1 MLLEVIFWSSLVL
14 IGVTYVLYP
23 ALMWLAGR
31 RRLSQQSALPARQD
45 WPTVTLVIAAY
56 NEEAVIGAKIE
67 NSLALD
73 YPRDRLEVMVVS
85 DASTDR
91 TDEIVRSYA
100 GQGVVLARQ
109 SVRRGKSAGLTSAVP
124 GARGELLVFSDA
136 NSMYRPD
143 AVKQLV
149 MPFEDETTGYVVGA
163 QTYVTDEA
171 SSVSRSETLYWNVE
185 LAIKAGESRF
195 SSVVGGDGAIF
206 ALRKALFE
214 PLLDDDISDFVTPL
228 RIVAQGYRGVF
239 QPSAVCTEETAQDY
253 GGEFRRKVRIINQAL
268 HGVLRARQALNPW
281 RTGLFAFQLFFHK
294 VVRWFVPYLLLLFF
308 ASSLFLTVL
317 GGGWIYTLALAAQL
331 LAYAL
336 AWQFSRT
343 PQRALPLASLCFYF
357 CLANLAALQATLGV
371 MTGRSIS
378 TWTPERSP

>member
-1 MLLEVIFWSSLVL
+1 MLLETVFWCSLAL
-14 IGVTYVLYP
+14 IGATYVLYP
-23 ALMWLAGR
+23 AVMWMAGR
-31 RRLSQQSALPARQD
+31 RHLSRDSALPERQD

-73 YPRDRLEVMVVS
+73 YPRDRLEIMVVS
-85 DASTDR
+85 DESTDG

-100 GQGVVLARQ
+100 DQGVVLARQ
-109 SVRRGKSAGLTSAVP
+109 PVRRGKSAGLTNAVP
-124 GARGELLVFSDA
+124 QARGDILVFSDA

-143 AVKQLV
+143 AVKHLV
-149 MPFEDETTGYVVGA
+149 LPFGDETTGYVVGA
-163 QTYVTDEA
+163 QTYLTDEA
-171 SSVSRSETLYWNVE
+171 STVSRSETLYWNVE

-206 ALRKALFE
+206 ALRKTLFE

-268 HGVLRARQALNPW
+268 HGVLRARQALNPL

-294 VVRWFVPYLLLLFF
+294 VVRWFVPYLLVLFF
-308 ASSLFLTVL
+308 ASSLFLAVL
-317 GGGWIYTLALAAQL
+317 GEGWIYTLALAGQL
-331 LAYAL
+331 LAYGL
-336 AWQFSRT
+336 AWHFSRT

-378 TWTPERSP
+378 TWTPERS

>member
-1 MLLEVIFWSSLVL
+1 MLLEAVFWSSLAL
-14 IGVTYVLYP
+14 IGATYVLYP
-23 ALMWLAGR
+23 AVMWLAGR
-31 RRLSQQSALPARQD
+31 RHLSRDSALPQRQD

-85 DASTDR
+85 DASTDG
-91 TDEIVRSYA
+91 TDDIVRSYA

-109 SVRRGKSAGLTSAVP
+109 AVRRGKSAGLTNAVP

-143 AVKQLV
+143 AVKHLV
-149 MPFEDETTGYVVGA
+149 TPFEDETTGYVVGA
-163 QTYVTDEA
+163 QTYLTDEA
-171 SSVSRSETLYWNVE
+171 SNVSRSETLYWNVE

-268 HGVLRARQALNPW
+268 HGVLRARQALNPL
-281 RTGLFAFQLFFHK
+281 RVGLFAYQLLFHK
-294 VVRWFVPYLLLLFF
+294 VVRWFVPYLLVVCFVTSAILVTLN
-308 ASSLFLTVL
+308 S
-317 GGGWIYTLALAAQL
+317 GWVYSLALFGQL
-331 LAYAL
+331 LLYGL
-336 AWQFSRT
+336 AWQYGRNPNQSSN
-343 PQRALPLASLCFYF
+343 LGSLCYYF
-357 CLANLAALQATLGV
+357 CLGNLAALRATLDV
-371 MTGRSIS
+371 MIGKSFT
-378 TWTPERSP
+378 TWTPER